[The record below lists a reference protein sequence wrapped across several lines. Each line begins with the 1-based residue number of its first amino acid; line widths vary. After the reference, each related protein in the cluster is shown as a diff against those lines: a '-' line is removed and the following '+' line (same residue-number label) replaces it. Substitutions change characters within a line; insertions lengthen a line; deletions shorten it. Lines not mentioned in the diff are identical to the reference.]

1 MKKTPL
7 IAAPALISVAIIWGA
22 AFVLMKPAIEK
33 QPIFD
38 FLATRFT
45 IAVLIM
51 ILIRPS
57 VLKLIRGDIIK
68 FGFPLGAILGA
79 GYITQT
85 IALQETTAAITGF
98 LTGLYVVLTPIFA
111 WLAFRQKIARKV
123 WLAVALATAGLAL
136 MSITGVAIEIGQ
148 IWGILCA
155 ILFAV
160 HIVGLGAWSP
170 GRDAYALTVVQL
182 AAAGVVCWIG
192 ALADGYQV
200 PPSED
205 VWFAVLFTAVLATA
219 LAFFVQTWAQGIM
232 DASRVAI
239 ILTSEVVFA
248 AAISV
253 AVGQEVL
260 TLKTLLGGA
269 LMVAAMLLVEWPSR
283 KTRAL

>member
-45 IAVLIM
+45 IAVVIM

-111 WLAFRQKIARKV
+111 WLAFRQKVARKV

-136 MSITGVAIEIGQ
+136 MSITGVAIEVGQ

-219 LAFFVQTWAQGIM
+219 LAFFVQTWAQSIM